1 MANNRELSQFA
12 NVVGYNGGNIG
23 IGNTIP
29 VSKLTVGDNTTNATA
44 ISISSPFATAKYGD
58 LVFTTL
64 GTTTY
69 NARIRATVPGNGT
82 RELSFITAKNASE
95 NTVMTL
101 DGDGQVG
108 IGTNNPALRA
118 HIFSTANADAALI
131 ESTQNFATL
140 RFKSALNTSGPT
152 IGIDGAGGFQ
162 LDQKDTSKYIAFAIG
177 SERLRI
183 TSTGE
188 IQIKARSAGVR
199 RIILSG
205 SPSNSA
211 FNIEAHDGATGAS
224 SGDVQGKLGL
234 FYNDG
239 STLTNTANIS
249 FERGSGAADGA
260 MVFVTNQTERLRIT
274 SDGSVGIGT
283 DNPTM
288 PLQLSSTEQDVVKW
302 VSSNS
307 DGPITHYYN
316 GSTQLGNLGNSKGV
330 MSSSNLH
337 FGIGSKSDLLF
348 GTKPSGGGSTVERL
362 RITSDGDVII
372 TSTASPV
379 SRAKLDVRMRSD
391 HPGFNITHND
401 GSFYRH
407 LGTVGPG
414 SSDGSTGR
422 YLHIRLRT
430 VWNDLSMTMFR
441 ITGYY
446 PYNVYGESYF
456 GCYRYS
462 DVNYRYIPFG
472 QVISNQGNKAI
483 IDSAYNTNANPGYL
497 VIVCDWNT
505 TYNGLMIEH
514 YGAGGSYGS
523 YMQHDLEIIDT
534 KRSTNTSAQ
543 W

>member
-274 SDGSVGIGT
+274 SGGNVGINESSPGGLLQVGASSGSHVIITPNTGIDVNDGAINLYQATTNVNAVPFVISSDVGGTETEKLRFTAGGKLGIGT
-283 DNPTM
+283 NSPDYDLHVYGGGDILIEDNNNGSAH
-288 PLQLSSTEQDVVKW
+288 LRLR
-302 VSSNS
+302 SSNGGTDVS
-307 DGPITHYYN
+307 NWKIKTGSNNFLYIENDTAGGTSQFTIDNTGKFGINDTTPSVSLDLASNTDALSLPTGTTAQRPTGTDAYIRKNSTNNALEFYN
-316 GSTQLGNLGNSKGV
+316 GTEWV
-330 MSSSNLH
+330 EIITDY
-337 FGIGSKSDLLF
+337 FP
-348 GTKPSGGGSTVERL
+348 TGST
-362 RITSDGDVII
+362 I
-372 TSTASPV
+372 
-379 SRAKLDVRMRSD
+379 
-391 HPGFNITHND
+391 
-401 GSFYRH
+401 
-407 LGTVGPG
+407 LG
-414 SSDGSTGR
+414 
-422 YLHIRLRT
+422 
-430 VWNDLSMTMFR
+430 
-441 ITGYY
+441 
-446 PYNVYGESYF
+446 
-456 GCYRYS
+456 
-462 DVNYRYIPFG
+462 
-472 QVISNQGNKAI
+472 
-483 IDSAYNTNANPGYL
+483 
-497 VIVCDWNT
+497 
-505 TYNGLMIEH
+505 
-514 YGAGGSYGS
+514 
-523 YMQHDLEIIDT
+523 
-534 KRSTNTSAQ
+534 
-543 W
+543 